1 MNNFLVRKSFIFV
14 LLILTTSMMAS
25 CLRGQPSEKPPFHV
39 FLDMDDQ
46 PKYQAFEKNDFFVD
60 GSAMRKPVIG
70 TREFM
75 QKDWSSVNGNNPLKA
90 DKDTLL
96 LGQERFN
103 IYCSPCH
110 GMVGDGK
117 GIIAKRGA
125 KFGYVAPSSLHDPTI
140 RQRSDAHY
148 FDVISNGIRN
158 MGPYASR
165 TSAQER
171 WAIVHYVRALQLSQ
185 KSSSKNVPEKYLS
198 ENR

>member
-1 MNNFLVRKSFIFV
+1 MNNFLTQKSLVFVV
-14 LLILTTSMMAS
+14 LLIISAVLSS

-46 PKYQAFEKNDFFVD
+46 PKYQAFEKNDFFDD
-60 GSAMRKPVIG
+60 GSAMRKPVTG

-75 QKDWSSVNGNNPLKA
+75 QKDWAAVNGNNPLKA
-90 DKDTLL
+90 DKETLL
-96 LGQERFN
+96 MGQERYN

-117 GIIAKRGA
+117 GIVAKRGA
-125 KFGYVAPSSLHDPTI
+125 KFGYVAPSSLHDALI
-140 RQRSDAHY
+140 KEKNDAHY
-148 FDVISNGIRN
+148 FDVITNGIRN
-158 MGPYASR
+158 MGPYGSR
-165 TSAQER
+165 TNAQER

-185 KSSSKNVPEKYLS
+185 DAPSKNVPEKYLS